1 MRHHAGRVLRTIATL
16 TTLLADRVDP
26 QPTAWQPGSF
36 TVHSSTGTETF
47 EPRLTWHSKT

>member
-1 MRHHAGRVLRTIATL
+1 MRHHVGGLLRIAATL
-16 TTLLADRVDP
+16 TMLLAERVDP
-26 QPTAWQPGSF
+26 QPAKWEPGSF